1 MGKKVLLFSLIL
13 SLLFCVPAFATQE
26 NGEETVPE
34 IVVSAE
40 EVSLNSFKEQANNK
54 GKTEKVYISI
64 VEAPVEAE
72 TPVESETTA
81 TEDKGV
87 TNQTENKAEV
97 EKTLYFTITTNG
109 EEVKFFSILDKEFEL
124 WMDEIKDSVLSDAK
138 AGLGA
143 LTQTKVTL
151 DHIKLATWGEF
162 FNDYYG
168 KSMTSFPVKDIV
180 IKYGDYEFIFKRTDD
195 SKAFILNT
203 FIPPLIGVIEEEAVK
218 YPVKRYALQIESG
231 SLLKDYV
238 CDLNSVREISTIL
251 PFDGV
256 EEYIFYNVGDYFGMG
271 IARNYVDVLRGYL
284 EGDSKGY
291 DRPVKGDVPGCVNVL
306 SYITLLRNV
315 SGGTLSDKVLSD
327 FTLYKELAVCLD
339 TKELID
345 TTNMTTE
352 NQDLR
357 YGDFKLDADVLVLC
371 PIKDTVV
378 IIQPTYLEC
387 FLYGGVNQGLA
398 RWIDATNFISTGET
412 NLIVRNENGETS
424 TVPLSHFCESNGF
437 IDTRLGQAP
446 FLVYYTSYT
455 PYDLLV
461 DWGYNK
467 SGSYFSNEEQ
477 QTAFIEAL
485 EKDLKSQGRSDDFK
499 AYVKAA
505 GHTPESTKTLIIGI
519 VVGVILIA
527 LLVVGIILYKKL
539 KKLNSPIANPNAGV
553 LFADNDFN
561 DDDDD
566 DTYGSFELK

>member
-64 VEAPVEAE
+64 VEAPVETEA
-72 TPVESETTA
+72 PVENEIPA
-81 TEDKGV
+81 TEDKET
-87 TNQTENKAEV
+87 TNQPENKVEV

-124 WMDEIKDSVLSDAK
+124 WMAEIKDNVLADAK
-138 AGLGA
+138 AGLGV
-143 LTQTKVTL
+143 LSQTKVTL

-203 FIPPLIGVIEEEAVK
+203 FIPPLIDVIEEEASN

-238 CDLNSVREISTIL
+238 CDLTSVREIETIL
-251 PFDGV
+251 PFDDV
-256 EEYIFYNVGDYFGMG
+256 EEHIFYNVGDYFGMG
-271 IARNYVDVLRGYL
+271 LDRDYVDVLRGYL
-284 EGDSKGY
+284 EGATKGY
-291 DRPVKGDVPGCVNVL
+291 DRPVEGDVPGCVNVL

-327 FTLYKELAVCLD
+327 FTMYKELAVCLD

-345 TTNMTTE
+345 TTNMTTAH
-352 NQDLR
+352 QDLR
-357 YGDFKLDADVLVLC
+357 YGDFKLDADILVLC
-371 PIKDTVV
+371 PVRDSVV

-398 RWIDATNFISTGET
+398 RWIDATKFISEGGTDFVVRTSTGET
-412 NLIVRNENGETS
+412 QVPISRFCDDNGI
-424 TVPLSHFCESNGF
+424 L
-437 IDTRLGQAP
+437 DTRLGQAP
-446 FLVYYTSYT
+446 FLMYYTSYV

-461 DWGYNK
+461 NWGYNQ
-467 SGSYFSNEEQ
+467 SGGYFTSEEQ
-477 QTAFIEAL
+477 KEAFIERI
-485 EKDLKSQGRSDDFK
+485 KTDMKSQNRFDEFES
-499 AYVKAA
+499 YVKAA
-505 GHTPESTKTLIIGI
+505 GQTPESTKTLIIVI
-519 VVGVILIA
+519 VVAVIVIA
-527 LLVVGIILYKKL
+527 LAVVGIILYKKL
-539 KKLNSPIANPNAGV
+539 KKLNSPVANPNAGV